1 MAGCERFELDMIDCL
16 DGALDGER
24 LAALEEHLRVCP
36 ACSHRLETMRVLME
50 ETAALCVDV
59 PDGLHDRIL
68 QRVARERKGGRLLR
82 FASRRTIA
90 AAAAVVLVCAASV
103 YGVSRLYGQ
112 KGTDTASLER
122 QLLAE
127 NYASSSTG
135 DGAASGDA
143 DAGDASMDGSSY
155 SHDEVTPENGE
166 VINDAAPAECD
177 AADIAERDPADT
189 SGMAD
194 SKTGLFSN
202 LAEDA
207 RYASVVVMDIEEVPA
222 PLAAY
227 TLQPGV
233 QSDLEKDEEK
243 QDEVYFVVV
252 SVEEADEIL
261 KECQAEEVKLTL
273 YDTENPVPDE
283 ELIDTSSAEALF
295 ILQITK

>member
-1 MAGCERFELDMIDCL
+1 MAGCERFELDMIDYL
-16 DGALDGER
+16 DGALSGER
-24 LAALEEHLRVCP
+24 LAALEEHLRACP

-82 FASRRTIA
+82 FASRRTVA
-90 AAAAVVLVCAASV
+90 AVAAVVLVCAASV

-112 KGTDTASLER
+112 KGADTASLER

-177 AADIAERDPADT
+177 AEDIAERDPADT

-202 LAEDA
+202 LAENA

-222 PLAAY
+222 PLAEYA
-227 TLQPGV
+227 LKPGV
-233 QSDLEKDEEK
+233 PGDGEKSEENWE
-243 QDEVYFVVV
+243 EVIYVVV
-252 SVEEADEIL
+252 PSYKTEEIVE
-261 KECQAEEVKLTL
+261 ECQAEEVKLTL

-283 ELIDTSSAEALF
+283 ELIDTSSAETLF

>member
-112 KGTDTASLER
+112 KARTQPRWNVSSWRRTMPHPPQGTARRAAMPTRVTLPWTARRIRMTKLR
-122 QLLAE
+122 
-127 NYASSSTG
+127 
-135 DGAASGDA
+135 
-143 DAGDASMDGSSY
+143 
-155 SHDEVTPENGE
+155 
-166 VINDAAPAECD
+166 
-177 AADIAERDPADT
+177 R
-189 SGMAD
+189 
-194 SKTGLFSN
+194 KT
-202 LAEDA
+202 A
-207 RYASVVVMDIEEVPA
+207 R
-222 PLAAY
+222 L
-227 TLQPGV
+227 
-233 QSDLEKDEEK
+233 
-243 QDEVYFVVV
+243 
-252 SVEEADEIL
+252 
-261 KECQAEEVKLTL
+261 
-273 YDTENPVPDE
+273 
-283 ELIDTSSAEALF
+283 
-295 ILQITK
+295 